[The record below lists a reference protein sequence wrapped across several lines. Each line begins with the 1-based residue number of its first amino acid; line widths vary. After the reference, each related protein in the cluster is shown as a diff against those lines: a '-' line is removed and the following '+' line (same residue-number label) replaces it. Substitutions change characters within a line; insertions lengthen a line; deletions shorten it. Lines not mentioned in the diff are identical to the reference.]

1 MFHSETSEFET
12 TMIARLP
19 LDAVDC
25 STDGGVSC
33 MFDNGHA
40 DYGVQSPMMECP
52 TGVVD
57 NTILYFYRD
66 FVIFNIM

>member
-1 MFHSETSEFET
+1 
-12 TMIARLP
+12 MIASLP

-33 MFDNGHA
+33 MFDNGNV

-52 TGVVD
+52 TGI
-57 NTILYFYRD
+57 ILAVQYL
-66 FVIFNIM
+66 